1 MKNKLKKTYRTPF
14 DRMMRKLGG
23 CSIVLLAISFSFL
36 LPLSLKIEK
45 NNDVLTKHLT
55 AFYRE
60 IQNEKMLKTQD
71 MTKHLTLENPF
82 PYLSFLGK

>member
-36 LPLSLKIEK
+36 LPISLQIERK
-45 NNDVLTKHLT
+45 NDTLTKHLT
-55 AFYRE
+55 TFYKE
-60 IQNEKMLKTQD
+60 IHEEKMMRIQSVA
-71 MTKHLTLENPF
+71 KHWTLENPS
-82 PYLSFLGK
+82 PYLSFLA

>member
-82 PYLSFLGK
+82 LYLSFLGK